1 MRQRQLSPSRINH
14 SLSVRHCSHWRSRR
28 W

>member
-14 SLSVRHCSHWRSRR
+14 SLSV
-28 W
+28 